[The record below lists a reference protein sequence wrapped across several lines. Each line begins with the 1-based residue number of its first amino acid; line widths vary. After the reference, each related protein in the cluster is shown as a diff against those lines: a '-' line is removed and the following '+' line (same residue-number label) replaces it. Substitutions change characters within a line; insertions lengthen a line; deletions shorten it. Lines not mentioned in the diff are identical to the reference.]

1 MATRLIVATGL
12 GLALLAGCATTPDE
26 SAAPSVTATPSV
38 APSEAPRVLELDFD
52 GPDPTALSIGTAQVR
67 VQSVHGG
74 ELTLIPHNG
83 GKAANF
89 PEFSE
94 EDEPEGLALV
104 LTGGAD
110 SIPNPGPRDFAFG
123 AEVLMYSDEASE
135 QDNGDNVMQRGLAA
149 DSSQYKL
156 QVDHGVPSC
165 VVAGSDG
172 RLFVKGPRLQ
182 VDVWYALKCAR
193 IGDQLVITITNQSDE
208 SVVAKAVGGPIGSV
222 SLEPDRPLSI
232 GRKVTAW
239 GEPVVNQPD
248 QFNGALDSVW
258 VSLG

>member
-1 MATRLIVATGL
+1 MATRLIIATAL
-12 GLALLAGCATTPDE
+12 GLALLAGCASVSGDSSTPE
-26 SAAPSVTATPSV
+26 RTAAPGVTASV
-38 APSEAPRVLELDFD
+38 APRVLELDFD
-52 GPDPTALSIGTAQVR
+52 GADPTSLAIGTAQVR
-67 VQSVHGG
+67 VESVHGG
-74 ELTLIPHNG
+74 ELALIPHNG
-83 GKAANF
+83 GKAARF
-89 PEFSE
+89 PGFSE

-104 LTGGAD
+104 LTGDAD
-110 SIPNPGPRDFAFG
+110 AIPDPGPRDFAFG
-123 AEVLMYSDEASE
+123 ADVLMYSDEASE
-135 QDNGDNVMQRGLAA
+135 EDNGDNVMQRGLAA

-172 RLFVKGPRLQ
+172 RLLVKGPRL
-182 VDVWYALKCAR
+182 VTDTWYALECAR
-193 IGDQLVITITNQSDE
+193 IGDQLALTITNQRDSA
-208 SVVAKAVGGPIGSV
+208 VVAKSVGGPIGNV

-239 GEPVVNQPD
+239 GEPVMNQPD